1 MNSGVPS
8 KHESPTGDSL
18 AVNRRPIVRSELR
31 SASPVRNLTSGP
43 AGERRGHTGHRGRLL
58 LAFEALET
66 FPALVESRDRLL
78 SVTAKDHPM
87 TADVIAAVESDVA
100 LVIAVLRLANHR
112 QPARR
117 CIDTVAGAVALLG
130 PRAIRALASHART
143 FDFFG
148 RTGMWDSVAQRFR
161 LHALATQ
168 RAADRIAAQA
178 GYEDRERLAVT
189 SLLHD
194 VGKLVLIHAHVDYAS
209 LVHHGTSTP
218 EERIQQERRELGIEH
233 ALVGSAL
240 VRRWRLPDSLATP
253 IERHHSPDGGSEA
266 AIIQLADMLAHY
278 EQGARVSPS
287 AMLRSARSIGLSS
300 EQLRRVMN
308 EPPPSSQ
315 RQRPVDPSPL
325 TSRELAV
332 LQQLAKGSVYKQ
344 IAHDLTL
351 TTSTIRS
358 HLHNTYG
365 KLGVGDR
372 AQAVLVASQRGWL

>member
-1 MNSGVPS
+1 MNRGVPN

-18 AVNRRPIVRSELR
+18 AVSRGPIVRPELR
-31 SASPVRNLTSGP
+31 SAAGP
-43 AGERRGHTGHRGRLL
+43 AGERRRRTGHRGRLI

-66 FPALVESRDRLL
+66 FPALAESRDHLL
-78 SVTAKDHPM
+78 SVTVKDQLC

-100 LVIAVLRLANHR
+100 LVIAVLRLANRR
-112 QPARR
+112 QPAREGV
-117 CIDTVAGAVALLG
+117 DTLAGAVALLR
-130 PRAIRALASHART
+130 PQAIRALASHTRT

-148 RTGMWDSVAQRFR
+148 RAGMWDSVAQRFR

-168 RAADRIAAQA
+168 RFADRIAVKA

-194 VGKLVLIHAHVDYAS
+194 VGKLVLIHAHVEYPS

-218 EERIQQERRELGIEH
+218 EERIQQERRALGIDH
-233 ALVGSAL
+233 AVVGSVL
-240 VRRWRLPDSLATP
+240 LRRWRLPDSLANP
-253 IERHHSPDGGSEA
+253 IERHHSPNAAGEA

-278 EQGARVSPS
+278 EHGARVSPG
-287 AMLRSARSIGLSS
+287 AMLHSANSIGLGP
-300 EQLRRVMN
+300 EQLRRLMN
-308 EPPPSSQ
+308 EPPRSSQ
-315 RQRPVDPSPL
+315 RQRHVDPSPL

-372 AQAVLVASQRGWL
+372 AQAVLVASEHGWL